1 MLKFRNILTVLFLLL
16 CSVLLFGAVPQWW
29 VERGVVPSAEG
40 EAIES
45 TINENYSAANIGQ
58 LMFIASRAAEEINA
72 KTGEGAGSAI
82 NNLVSQF
89 SLYNASNPKANY
101 ELANV
106 GQVKYVAKPFYDKLW
121 ELKQTNPDSVTFPSG
136 MVFLSGGTDASSHK
150 YPWNALPENP
160 TDSDYS
166 ENYEIANIGQIKN
179 LFSWSLSSLDL
190 PDTDGD
196 GIPDIFDVAWDTSIE
211 NLRYMLVLPINGNIK
226 IADNGEEVLLQVK
239 VVDETN
245 RRIANAPLKVTVNG
259 VESTIQY
266 NTNSVGEFTFTH
278 TATFSDDSK
287 EYSTNYIRYAK
298 IAP

>member
-121 ELKQTNPDSVTFPSG
+121 ELKQTNSQAEWCF
-136 MVFLSGGTDASSHK
+136 
-150 YPWNALPENP
+150 
-160 TDSDYS
+160 
-166 ENYEIANIGQIKN
+166 
-179 LFSWSLSSLDL
+179 
-190 PDTDGD
+190 
-196 GIPDIFDVAWDTSIE
+196 
-211 NLRYMLVLPINGNIK
+211 
-226 IADNGEEVLLQVK
+226 
-239 VVDETN
+239 
-245 RRIANAPLKVTVNG
+245 
-259 VESTIQY
+259 
-266 NTNSVGEFTFTH
+266 
-278 TATFSDDSK
+278 
-287 EYSTNYIRYAK
+287 
-298 IAP
+298 